1 MIKFLFK
8 GLLRDRHRSLF
19 PVIVVALGVW
29 LTVFFQA
36 YLTGAMGDWIS
47 TSARFDTGHVKIMTQ
62 AFAEN
67 ANQNPNDL
75 ALLGVEE
82 IITQLSNDHPEMMWV
97 KRIKFG
103 GLFDVPDETGETR
116 SQSPVMGLGVDLL
129 TPGTTEIAT
138 LNIKDALVRGRMPQY
153 PGEILISDEL
163 ANKLEIAPGETAT
176 LLSSTMYGSMAMYN
190 FNVAGTVTFGIK
202 AMDRGAIIADIRDIQ
217 FALDMEDAAGE
228 ILGIFKNNIY
238 DIKKTEE
245 IKQQFNQVYFDPEDE
260 FSPIMLQLSNIG
272 ALGEYIEYMDNFSGM
287 LIAVFIII
295 MSIILWNVG
304 LISGIRRYG
313 EVGLRLAIGEH
324 KGHIYRAMIYES
336 ILIGTIGSIIGTA
349 LGLGSAYWLQVRG
362 FDIGYMMKDATM
374 MMPTVLRARI
384 TLETYYIGFIP
395 GLLSMVLGT
404 TLSGVGIYRR
414 QTAQLFKE
422 LEV

>member
-176 LLSSTMYGSMAMYN
+176 LLSSTMHGSMAMYN

-245 IKQQFNQVYFDPEDE
+245 IKQQFNQVYSDPEDE

-287 LIAVFIII
+287 LIAIFIII